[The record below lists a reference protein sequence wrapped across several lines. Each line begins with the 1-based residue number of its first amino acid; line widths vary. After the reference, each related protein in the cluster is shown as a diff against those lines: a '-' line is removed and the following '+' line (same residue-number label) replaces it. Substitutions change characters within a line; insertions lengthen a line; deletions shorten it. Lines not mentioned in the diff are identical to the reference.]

1 MGLDMFLFSVE
12 KGKEKYLVDNKKS
25 GAYCMECIPGF
36 LNEFPEFAEV
46 ISNVL
51 GSPIYVDDIS
61 AERHL
66 GEKLLPYNLVIPNC
80 DAPEKY
86 YQELC
91 YWRKSNAIHN
101 WFVKN
106 VQNGIDDNRWHEVS
120 LDDLKQLKSV
130 CETVIAHS
138 EIPGSVLLDNDAYYS
153 QPIKDPTV
161 AKKLLPTADGFF
173 FGETSYNGEYLNDLK
188 DTVKMLEKVLAET
201 DFDKVTV
208 FYNSWS

>member
-25 GAYCMECIPGF
+25 GTYCMECIPGF

-80 DAPEKY
+80 DTPEKY

-101 WFVKN
+101 WFVKK
-106 VQNGIDDNRWHEVS
+106 VQNGIDDNSWHQVS
-120 LDDLKQLKSV
+120 IDNLKQLKSV

-153 QPIKDPTV
+153 QPIKDPTI
-161 AKKLLPTADGFF
+161 AKSLLPTVDGYFY
-173 FGETSYNGEYLNDLK
+173 GETRYNGEYLNDLK
-188 DTVKMLEKVLAET
+188 DTVKKLEKVLAET